1 MTAKEKNWKSA
12 ESESYP
18 AGNVVNLSK
27 NKFSRATSSLLNKN
41 LKFVPTQTNYS
52 IKSFDQVI
60 AKSYRRTKL
69 IAHSLKTNHVNQ
81 VQNEEDI
88 FKFPSN
94 KDWLPGNVNH
104 TIQIFTEAIF
114 KDIDIE
120 RSTQKIEQNRT

>member
-1 MTAKEKNWKSA
+1 MRKELSSGMF
-12 ESESYP
+12 E
-18 AGNVVNLSK
+18 NLG
-27 NKFSRATSSLLNKN
+27 TLLANEID
-41 LKFVPTQTNYS
+41 V

-120 RSTQKIEQNRT
+120 KSTQKIEQNRT